1 MSITES
7 LLLTLR
13 TGVDFSVIVIELGI
27 ITSSFINFKLFF
39 GILGICVLSFTFQIF
54 LPLAMLFREMFY
66 MFNFIPLPLKM
77 AKLFYIL
84 SLESL
89 SRPPLTMFF

>member
-1 MSITES
+1 M
-7 LLLTLR
+7 
-13 TGVDFSVIVIELGI
+13 GVDFSVIVIELGI

-39 GILGICVLSFTFQIF
+39 GILGFCV
-54 LPLAMLFREMFY
+54 LPLAMLLREMFY